1 MEMTIKRSSDGVPQF
16 AGEPELLPMYRE
28 EALQYMM
35 TLEVKKRYLAGP
47 RLAKKELTGVAK
59 VAIRN
64 RTTQD
69 PQWLA
74 HPRGAYT
81 LLEFLESF
89 LAKPTLVEAS
99 RFIMKFFYNLRR
111 KKGETMTEWVARH
124 AEALWEASQATRK
137 VQKKYGGKPSASG
150 LSHGPPVRQWW
161 SRTTNSVPSGR
172 TSGRTSEVGQET
184 GHEEGGDGTDDPETT
199 EDADGEEEAGQ
210 DEVWNSW
217 RRNSW
222 SGWSGW
228 SGGYWSAWS
237 DWSDSWKSQEHEPP
251 DSWDKSAEPFLPE
264 FLAGFLLLNRA
275 GLDAHERA
283 NILAAIR
290 GEFST
295 TTVGRALREQW
306 SDDDLARRDKAKMG
320 TSYYVSEDYEDEAL
334 AAEDSFQDLDGFDE
348 ETKEAYMLEQERAED
363 ALAVINAQKATL
375 REARWRQKEIKLG
388 RQFYPKGGK
397 GGSSSKGG
405 SGKGAIQC
413 FRCGGNH
420 RVAECPQREKNQQAN
435 FAEATEFA
443 FSADDV
449 EEVAFHAPAE
459 QGHDNNNLVE
469 HTMGV
474 IDCGATSSLG
484 SIEALEAVAEKNLR
498 DLGDSKILVDTQRK
512 PVFRFG
518 NGQRKTCQPIL
529 VSRKALR
536 ALGAVIDFRSNKV
549 IYQNVDPSRVVSLQ
563 EAPNGHQLMPMT
575 GDFLA
580 GAEVRGVPFNGLLG
594 E

>member
-1 MEMTIKRSSDGVPQF
+1 
-16 AGEPELLPMYRE
+16 
-28 EALQYMM
+28 
-35 TLEVKKRYLAGP
+35 
-47 RLAKKELTGVAK
+47 
-59 VAIRN
+59 
-64 RTTQD
+64 
-69 PQWLA
+69 
-74 HPRGAYT
+74 
-81 LLEFLESF
+81 
-89 LAKPTLVEAS
+89 
-99 RFIMKFFYNLRR
+99 
-111 KKGETMTEWVARH
+111 MTEWVARH
-124 AEALWEASQATRK
+124 AEALWEASQAMRK
-137 VQKKYGGKPSASG
+137 VQKEYGGKPSASG

-172 TSGRTSEVGQET
+172 TSGRTSEIGQET

-237 DWSDSWKSQEHEPP
+237 DWPDSWKSQDYEPP
-251 DSWDKSAEPFLPE
+251 DSWDKRAEPFLPE

-320 TSYYVSEDYEDEAL
+320 TSYYVSEDYDFEAL

-348 ETKEAYMLEQERAED
+348 ETKEAYMLEQERVED

-405 SGKGAIQC
+405 SGKGTIQC

-449 EEVAFHAPAE
+449 EEVAFHAPE
-459 QGHDNNNLVE
+459 QGHDNYNLVE

-518 NGQRKTCQPIL
+518 NGQRKTCL
-529 VSRKALR
+529 STAKVGMM
-536 ALGAVIDFRSNKV
+536 LGPRQGSLEVHVHDSPG
-549 IYQNVDPSRVVSLQ
+549 QSRVVSLQ
-563 EAPNGHQLMPMT
+563 EAPNGHLLMPMT
-575 GDFLA
+575 GDLLA